1 MAMNT
6 IEKAK
11 PISLNDLEKLKSEI
25 EQSIKALVSN
35 IPKGA
40 IMWFNLTSAPTGW
53 VVCDGNNGTPDLRG
67 RYPLGAV
74 SGIGTTVSAGLP
86 NITGTIGPILEEA
99 AYGKYT
105 DGAFYQ
111 TTETGTGHAGGDD
124 YIVKMDAS
132 RCSSVYG
139 NSTTVTP
146 PSVKLL
152 PCMKL

>member
-99 AYGKYT
+99 AFDKLQLVMTEAGELDVKAPYDKIVNNKY
-105 DGAFYQ
+105 A
-111 TTETGTGHAGGDD
+111 E
-124 YIVKMDAS
+124 
-132 RCSSVYG
+132 
-139 NSTTVTP
+139 
-146 PSVKLL
+146 SVK
-152 PCMKL
+152 K